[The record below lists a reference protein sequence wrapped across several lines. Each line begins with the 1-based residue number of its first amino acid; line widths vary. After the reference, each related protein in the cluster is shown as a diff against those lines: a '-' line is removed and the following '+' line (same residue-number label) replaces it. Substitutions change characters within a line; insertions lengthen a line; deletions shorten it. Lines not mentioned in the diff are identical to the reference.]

1 MGGNDFEGNL
11 GGIGSFLVGVSLKIE
26 LGFVDFFK
34 QKTFAYLNQLRV
46 VLGILYAVRSTA
58 TP

>member
-11 GGIGSFLVGVSLKIE
+11 GGIGNFLVDVSLKID

-46 VLGILYAVRSTA
+46 APGILYAARSTA